1 VRRTGGEI
9 VSATAH
15 TATPGVTVTRIPDP
29 AEPVPRLSVPGV
41 ALFVAGLGLWS
52 ASTAL
57 ALAHAWPLYASVPFN
72 ALASYMLFTVSH
84 DTSHHSLSSIEAVN
98 VWMGRIATLFFA
110 PHAGFRTWRFIHM
123 QHHRFTNHDDG
134 RDPDHYTNRGPR
146 WQMALRWLTIDLY
159 YMVFYVP
166 KLRRRPR
173 REQVELAGT
182 WLLVG
187 GFSAVAITTGH
198 ALELFVLYYLPIRL
212 AIMWLGFAFDY
223 LPHNGLD
230 CTPTEDRFKTT
241 RNRIGLERLV
251 SPLLLYQNYHLVH
264 HLHPIV
270 PFHRYIAV
278 WRRKEEDYLAGEPAL
293 SDLRGRP
300 ITTEEYRRLRE
311 LAHHHH

>member
-1 VRRTGGEI
+1 M
-9 VSATAH
+9 SATAH

-29 AEPVPRLSVPGV
+29 EEPVPRLSVPGV

-57 ALAHAWPLYASVPFN
+57 ALAHAWPLYVSVPFN

-182 WLLVG
+182 WVLVG
-187 GFSAVAITTGH
+187 GFSAAAITTGH

-230 CTPTEDRFKTT
+230 YTPTEDRFKTT

-251 SPLLLYQNYHLVH
+251 SPILLYQNYHLVH

>member
-1 VRRTGGEI
+1 
-9 VSATAH
+9 VSANAH
-15 TATPGVTVTRIPDP
+15 TATQGVTVTRIPDP
-29 AEPVPRLSVPGV
+29 EEPVPRLSVPGV
-41 ALFVAGLGLWS
+41 ALFVAGLVLWF
-52 ASTAL
+52 ASTTL
-57 ALAHAWPLYASVPFN
+57 ALTHAWSLYVSVPFN

-146 WQMALRWLTIDLY
+146 WQTALRWLTVDLY

-166 KLRRRPR
+166 KLRGRPR
-173 REQVELAGT
+173 REQVELALT
-182 WLLVG
+182 LLLVG
-187 GFSAVAITTGH
+187 GFSAGAIATGH
-198 ALELFVLYYLPIRL
+198 TLELFVLYYLPIRL

-223 LPHNGLD
+223 LPHNGLAY
-230 CTPTEDRFKTT
+230 TPTEDRFKTT

-300 ITTEEYRRLRE
+300 ITVDEYRRMRE
-311 LAHHHH
+311 LANHHH